1 MKANFNELKVVVIKD
16 LTVVCYLLLKHTKL
30 FIHP

>member
-1 MKANFNELKVVVIKD
+1 MKANFNEFKVVVIKD